1 MADALAGTI
10 RIVSLSEPT
19 KWSRYQTC
27 TMDLLVNAPGI
38 VDEPL
43 ETEVVLDKRYWPTAG
58 MVLRARISRTT
69 PRMIDVNWD
78 ALSQPRAQ
86 HPTPAATD
94 LAEVAPSTADASALV
109 SHIVLLRWSPD
120 ADDATRNEVR
130 RRLHALPGL
139 IDGIVGFTDGP
150 STSPEGLERGYD
162 YGFIVMF
169 ADAAA
174 RDAYVPHPEH
184 LPVAALVGA
193 AAADLV
199 VFDI

>member
-1 MADALAGTI
+1 
-10 RIVSLSEPT
+10 
-19 KWSRYQTC
+19 
-27 TMDLLVNAPGI
+27 
-38 VDEPL
+38 
-43 ETEVVLDKRYWPTAG
+43 
-58 MVLRARISRTT
+58 
-69 PRMIDVNWD
+69 MIDVNWD

-86 HPTPAATD
+86 HPVPAAPEIAEVTPA
-94 LAEVAPSTADASALV
+94 TAAVPALV
-109 SHIVLLRWSPD
+109 SHIVLLRWAPE
-120 ADDATRNEVR
+120 ADEASREEVR

-139 IDGIVGFTDGP
+139 IDGIVGLTEGP
-150 STSPEGLERGYD
+150 STSPEGLESGYD
-162 YGFIVMF
+162 YGFIVTF